1 MSKFKIVKKFSLDFV
16 APEWKDAYI
25 DFNVLTVNDVR
36 EVFPALAKMKEV
48 EETNVSAGLDSI
60 LDLVKSKFIDG
71 KAINEKGELISLEV
85 GDIDDLP
92 VAVLSK
98 ALSFL
103 SQDATPPSPK
113 PSETS

>member
-25 DFNVLTVNDVR
+25 NFNALTVSDVK
-36 EVFPALAKMKEV
+36 ETFPMLAKIQENQG
-48 EETNVSAGLDSI
+48 ENVSAGLDSI
-60 LDLVKSKFIDG
+60 LVLIKAKFVDG
-71 KAINEKGELISLEV
+71 MAINEKGELAPLAVE
-85 GDIDDLP
+85 DINELP

-103 SQDATPPSPK
+103 SQDATPPSQK
-113 PSETS
+113 PSEMS

>member
-25 DFNVLTVNDVR
+25 NFNVLTVADVK
-36 EVFPALAKMKEV
+36 EAFPLLAKIKETQ
-48 EETNVSAGLDSI
+48 EDDVSAGLDSVLALI
-60 LDLVKSKFIDG
+60 KSKFVEG
-71 KAINEKGELISLEV
+71 KAVNEKGELISLVVE
-85 GDIDDLP
+85 DINDLP
-92 VAVLSK
+92 VVVLSK

-113 PSETS
+113 L